1 MRPAAALAYL
11 TTSVPSIP
19 AIRCPGTEQK
29 NLYVPGLRFS
39 DSVFEPP
46 LNVGVAPS
54 FWPEED
60 SIVTLCSSGDMFVKS
75 IDTLPELAVSDFVL
89 YASWPSLF
97 ASRLRREEPAP
108 ALDAAPVEVL
118 AVEDVLE
125 LVLGVVAL
133 VLEEPLE
140 LELLPHPASA
150 SSAAS
155 SASGASA

>member
-1 MRPAAALAYL
+1 MRPAATLAYF

-46 LNVGVAPS
+46 LNVGVAPT

-75 IDTLPELAVSDFVL
+75 IDTFPELAVSDFLL
-89 YASWPSLF
+89 YAS
-97 ASRLRREEPAP
+97 
-108 ALDAAPVEVL
+108 
-118 AVEDVLE
+118 
-125 LVLGVVAL
+125 
-133 VLEEPLE
+133 
-140 LELLPHPASA
+140 
-150 SSAAS
+150 
-155 SASGASA
+155 